1 MKLST
6 LQLHNFRQFYGTSP
20 LIHFASEEQNV
31 TVIHGINGSGKT
43 ALLNAFTWVLYEEYT
58 RGFQLQDQL
67 VNKRAIREARVGEA
81 VECWVEIRFENN
93 NRKYQLKRSAEI
105 VKKNNGE
112 WSPQESLGVTLQWSN
127 KQGVWRETHNIK
139 EVEDA
144 IGRVLPN
151 DLHSYFFFDG
161 ERIER
166 IVLPDQKEHTDLA
179 GATKKLLGLEVLKR
193 GINHL
198 NNARRDF
205 EKELRQIDDTKIQN
219 LLEKKDKKE
228 DQRAKKVKLKA
239 EIQKQKEAHKIRK
252 ERIEMRLRQ
261 VKEVKDLQLRRDGLK
276 KEEDKLGEA
285 RSQIEKNLKTEITQ
299 HGYSVFLTHATD
311 HFRNL
316 VNDLRQRGELP
327 TGIKKQF
334 VDDLLEN
341 AICICGRPINEHDP
355 EARLAVE
362 EWRKRAGITDVE
374 EKASWMGGE
383 IKKIEESIPAF
394 WKRIDMLN
402 DNNDQNRRELS
413 RVENELATIRK
424 KLGSNSKEKISQLE
438 HRLIEI
444 EEKIS
449 DCDYDLGACDQ
460 SFKELTE
467 DIDRLQ
473 KEISEH
479 EVKEKKHILL
489 KRRVDATVDARNRME
504 KICELLDIELRN
516 NLNESIKELFKMISV
531 TPYSP
536 DLSEDYALKLYEEA
550 GGKRA
555 QVAPS
560 QGESQILSFCF
571 IGSIVKEAK
580 KHQAKRQ
587 DLPGPENAEFPV
599 VMDSPFGSLDP
610 EYRHQLCIHLHQ
622 LTDQVV
628 IFVTKTQWRGEVEST
643 LASKI
648 GRSYV
653 LTYFS
658 PRDDLDKE
666 SDNRDIRLSG
676 THYDLLKESPN
687 DFEYTQIQE
696 VSNA

>member
-20 LIHFASEEQNV
+20 LIHFASGEQNV

-93 NRKYQLKRSAEI
+93 NRKYQLKRSAEV

-166 IVLPDQKEHTDLA
+166 IVHPDQKEHTDLA

-193 GINHL
+193 GIRHL
-198 NNARRDF
+198 NNARRGF
-205 EKELRQIDDTKIQN
+205 EKELRQIDDTEIQN

-261 VKEVKDLQLRRDGLK
+261 VKEVKDLQIRRDGLK
-276 KEEDKLGEA
+276 KEEYELGEM

-341 AICICGRPINEHDP
+341 EICICGRRIDKHDP
-355 EARLAVE
+355 NARLAVE
-362 EWRKRAGITDVE
+362 EWRERAGITDVE
-374 EKASWMGGE
+374 EKASRMGGE
-383 IKKIEESIPAF
+383 IKKIEESVPAF

-449 DCDYDLGACDQ
+449 DCDYDLGACDH

-473 KEISEH
+473 KAISEH
-479 EVKEKKHILL
+479 EVKEEKHILL
-489 KRRVDATVDARNRME
+489 KRRIDATVDACNRME

-550 GGKRA
+550 GGNRA

-643 LASKI
+643 
-648 GRSYV
+648 
-653 LTYFS
+653 
-658 PRDDLDKE
+658 
-666 SDNRDIRLSG
+666 
-676 THYDLLKESPN
+676 
-687 DFEYTQIQE
+687 
-696 VSNA
+696 

>member
-20 LIHFASEEQNV
+20 LIHFASGEQNV

-67 VNKRAIREARVGEA
+67 VNKRAIREARLGEA

-93 NRKYQLKRSAEI
+93 NRKYQIKRSAEV
-105 VKKNNGE
+105 VKKNNGK

-127 KQGVWRETHNIK
+127 KQGVWLETQNIK
-139 EVEDA
+139 EVEEA

-166 IVLPDQKEHTDLA
+166 IVDPDQKEHTGLA
-179 GATKKLLGLEVLKR
+179 IATKKLLGLEVLER
-193 GINHL
+193 GMRHL
-198 NNARRDF
+198 NTARQEF
-205 EKELRQIDDTKIQN
+205 EKELRQIGDTETQN
-219 LLEKKDKKE
+219 LLDKKNKKE
-228 DQRAKKVKLKA
+228 HEHADQDKLKA

-252 ERIEMRLRQ
+252 EEIEMRLRELE
-261 VKEVKDLQLRRDGLK
+261 EVKDLQIRCDSLK
-276 KEEDKLGEA
+276 KEEDELGEA

-299 HGYSVFLTHATD
+299 HGYSVFFTHATD

-334 VDDLLEN
+334 IDDLLEN
-341 AICICGRPINEHDP
+341 EVCICGRPINEHDP
-355 EARLAVE
+355 EARVAVE
-362 EWRKRAGITDVE
+362 EWRKRAGLTDVE
-374 EKASWMGGE
+374 EKASRMGGE
-383 IKKIEESIPAF
+383 ITKIEESIPAF

-402 DNNDQNRRELS
+402 DNNAQNRRELS
-413 RVENELATIRK
+413 RVETELVTIRK
-424 KLGSNSKEKISQLE
+424 DIESNPKEEINKLGHRLTEIDEKIA
-438 HRLIEI
+438 
-444 EEKIS
+444 
-449 DCDYDLGACDQ
+449 DCDYELGACDHRL
-460 SFKELTE
+460 KELTE

-473 KEISEH
+473 KKIDKH
-479 EVKEKKHILL
+479 DAKGEKHNLL
-489 KRRVDATVDARNRME
+489 KRRIGATVDARARM
-504 KICELLDIELRN
+504 KTICELLDIELRN
-516 NLNESIKELFKMISV
+516 NLNKSIKELFKVISV

-536 DLSEDYALKLYEEA
+536 DLSEGYALKLYEEA
-550 GGKRA
+550 GGNRA

-580 KHQAKRQ
+580 KLQAKRQ
-587 DLPGPENAEFPV
+587 DLPGPDAEFPV

-610 EYRHQLCIHLHQ
+610 EYRRQLCLHLHG

-628 IFVTKTQWRGEVEST
+628 IFVTKTQWRGEVESS
-643 LASKI
+643 LDSKI

-666 SDNRDIRLSG
+666 SDNRDIRLNG
-676 THYDLLKESPN
+676 THYDLFKESPN